1 MPKLKI
7 IRIDE
12 FNNKYRKIK
21 IVLDDKVIGKVANA
35 ETLEFDIAEGTHE
48 LYAKIDWCSSNRINL
63 VASGGQTETF
73 ELSSFAQKGGFG
85 FFSALYY
92 ITFAASRYLNLEQK
106 F

>member
-21 IVLDDKVIGKVANA
+21 IVLDNKVIGTVANA
-35 ETLEFDIAEGTHE
+35 ETREFDITEGSHE
-48 LYAKIDWCSSNRINL
+48 LIAKIDWCSSNRITL
-63 VASGGQTETF
+63 MASGSKTETIQ
-73 ELSSFAQKGGFG
+73 LSSFAQRGSLG

-92 ITFAASRYLNLEQK
+92 ITFGASRYLNLEQK
-106 F
+106 C